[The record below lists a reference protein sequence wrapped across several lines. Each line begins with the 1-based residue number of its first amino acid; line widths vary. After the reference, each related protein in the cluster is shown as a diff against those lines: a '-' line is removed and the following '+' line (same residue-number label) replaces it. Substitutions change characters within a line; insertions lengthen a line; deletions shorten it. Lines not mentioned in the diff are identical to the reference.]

1 MKPAQIFCRWSVSLS
16 IAVLFALCT
25 PPTVY
30 GRNVA
35 YLMVYFLEHGHNV
48 YFAVSRDGR
57 TFIDVNGGNPV
68 MTGDTLAEQ
77 KGIRD
82 PHLMRG
88 PDGAFYLAMTDLHI
102 YAKQEGLR
110 DTEWERE
117 GYGWGNNR
125 AIVLMKSKDLIH
137 WKRTNIRLDKVFPD
151 IGDIGCVW
159 APTTVYDEE
168 AGKLMLSFTMR
179 YGTDGLH
186 KLYYSYVNDDY
197 DSLLTFPKQLFEYP
211 KACSCID
218 SDVTHVGKKYH
229 LYYVAHDSHDS
240 GVKHAVSD
248 HATGPYTYEP
258 RWCDPEQTPCEA
270 PTLRQMIGRDEW
282 ILMYDVFSARPNNM
296 GFSATTDFIHY
307 TDLGHFHTMTD
318 ENAVMKATN
327 FSSPKPGAVIQ
338 ITKKELRRLQKHWKF
353 KL

>member
-1 MKPAQIFCRWSVSLS
+1 MKKLFNAFTVL
-16 IAVLFALCT
+16 VLFAWCV
-25 PPTVY
+25 PQTVCA
-30 GRNVA
+30 RKAA
-35 YLMVYFLEHGHNV
+35 YLMVYFKEHGHNV

-57 TFIDVNGGNPV
+57 TFTDVNGGNPV

-88 PDGAFYLAMTDLHI
+88 SDGAFYLAMTDLHI

-137 WKRTNIRLDKVFPD
+137 WKRANIRLDKVFPN

-159 APTTVYDEE
+159 APATVYDEE

-179 YGTDGLH
+179 YGADGLH
-186 KLYYSYVNDDY
+186 KLYYSYVNDNY
-197 DSLLTFPKQLFEYP
+197 DTLLTFPQQLFEYP

-218 SDVTHVGKKYH
+218 SDITKVGDKYH
-229 LYYVAHDSHDS
+229 LYYVAHDSDDS

-248 HATGPYTYEP
+248 HATGPYTYESG
-258 RWCDPEQTPCEA
+258 WCDPERTPCEA
-270 PTLRQMIGRDEW
+270 PTLWQMIDRDEW

-296 GFSATTDFIHY
+296 GFSATTDFVHY
-307 TDLGHFHTMTD
+307 TDLGHFRPMTD
-318 ENAVMKATN
+318 DHAVMKATN
-327 FSSPKPGAVIQ
+327 FSSPKHGAVIQ
-338 ITKKELRRLQKHWKF
+338 ITKKELRRLQKQWRF